1 MAWEEDETCPSR
13 PVVVRTEDDTC
24 VAGYQ
29 QTDPAKCAE
38 GHIRDTL
45 VVKIEWS
52 DKEFFMYWNEERV
65 LNYKIRFKN
74 LHSVVANSIRPPVN
88 LVIHTPIILIQLTGQ
103 FLLELVQHMKN
114 SKQNWQ
120 QLESL
125 LSHSTVT
132 QTNVNFVPR

>member
-1 MAWEEDETCPSR
+1 MNLKKFSPNEMAWEEDLTCPSR
-13 PVVVRTEDDTC
+13 PVVVPTQDDTC

-45 VVKIEWS
+45 VVKIAWS

-103 FLLELVQHMKN
+103 FLLELVK
-114 SKQNWQ
+114 
-120 QLESL
+120 
-125 LSHSTVT
+125 TI
-132 QTNVNFVPR
+132 

>member
-1 MAWEEDETCPSR
+1 MAWEEDLTCPSR
-13 PVVVRTEDDTC
+13 PVVVPTQDDTC

-45 VVKIEWS
+45 VVKIAWS

-88 LVIHTPIILIQLTGQ
+88 LVIHTPIILIQLTAQ
-103 FLLELVQHMKN
+103 FLLELVK
-114 SKQNWQ
+114 
-120 QLESL
+120 
-125 LSHSTVT
+125 TI
-132 QTNVNFVPR
+132 